1 MLSLASDLD
10 PIPKPELRGV
20 AVGAFVGCRGCRGPF
35 RFCVVLG
42 HNIAAE
48 AFLLDK
54 VIMSSFAKCSSPF
67 YGFSV

>member
-1 MLSLASDLD
+1 MLSLASDPD
-10 PIPKPELRGV
+10 PIPKPELRGL
-20 AVGAFVGCRGCRGPF
+20 AAGAFVGCRGCGGPF

-48 AFLLDK
+48 AFLPDN
-54 VIMSSFAKCSSPF
+54 VMSSFAKCRSPF